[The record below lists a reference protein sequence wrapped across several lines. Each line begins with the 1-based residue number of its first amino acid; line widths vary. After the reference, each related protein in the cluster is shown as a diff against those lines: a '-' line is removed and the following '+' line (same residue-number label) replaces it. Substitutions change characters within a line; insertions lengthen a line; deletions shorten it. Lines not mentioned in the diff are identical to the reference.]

1 MSTINL
7 RIDDNDKKEF
17 ALLCE
22 SLGLSVSTA
31 LNMFI
36 KQSVREQSLALYLSL
51 EIPNSVTVKAMED
64 ACNGTGLS
72 PAYETVEDLMQA
84 LNT

>member
-36 KQSVREQSLALYLSL
+36 KPSVREQRLALDLSL

-64 ACNGTGLS
+64 ACSGTGLS
-72 PAYETVEDLMQA
+72 PAYETVEELMKA
-84 LNT
+84 LNA